1 MTAEGTRPG
10 IRDLHPLSG
19 DAARRARVPS
29 PTKGD
34 RAGAE
39 YSKIHQRVQDFFGY
53 ARTLGSRSGRQG
65 GSARLS
71 VVEPSDDGRSRWGP
85 HNGMAPARELSYAC
99 ATPGGVRSTPGAAQ
113 GVNVDPASPPT
124 GGPVCPTQPEATL
137 GGHEPVPKRHVPTR
151 HPHGIAL
158 PGPLP
163 FRKPPAA
170 DTDEQ
175 PDPVAALAEQKTVPA
190 GLVLSAAMRF
200 CRVGVPKGWI
210 TGTDDTHP
218 ARADKLLRHLVAD
231 DTTRETRDQVWRHII
246 AQVRDDA
253 DNRED
258 WNLYAL
264 GTAAFGLMARAAR
277 LALPDVDDPAERVA
291 IAQYALIYAFL
302 DRMQAIVTTAA
313 GNTRWRL
320 DIDRPN
326 VYSRLLGGAYDH
338 ASGRTEH
345 RRKQLTRRHD
355 ETAAEHQAR
364 IARLKEEEPREVP
377 VGGDE
382 EISTHHR
389 KRQAGPDPRGMDA
402 VIARL
407 QELVKQSAEM
417 PEAYRID
424 STSVALLQR
433 TYLDGE
439 PLGHVA
445 AELNLSQSNA
455 SKRRATAVRQLRRV
469 IAADARVPRQR
480 PHS

>member
-1 MTAEGTRPG
+1 
-10 IRDLHPLSG
+10 
-19 DAARRARVPS
+19 
-29 PTKGD
+29 
-34 RAGAE
+34 
-39 YSKIHQRVQDFFGY
+39 
-53 ARTLGSRSGRQG
+53 
-65 GSARLS
+65 
-71 VVEPSDDGRSRWGP
+71 
-85 HNGMAPARELSYAC
+85 MAPARESSYAC
-99 ATPGGVRSTPGAAQ
+99 ATPGDVRSTPGAAQ

-137 GGHEPVPKRHVPTR
+137 GGHEPVPERRMPTR

-158 PGPLP
+158 PGTLP
-163 FRKPPAA
+163 FRKPPTA

-175 PDPVAALAEQKTVPA
+175 PDPVAALAQQKTLPA

-200 CRVGVPKGWI
+200 CHVGVPKGWI
-210 TGTDDTHP
+210 TSTDDTRP
-218 ARADKLLRHLVAD
+218 ARADELLRHLVAD
-231 DTTRETRDQVWRHII
+231 NTTRATRDQAWRHII
-246 AQVRDDA
+246 AQVREDA

-264 GTAAFGLMARAAR
+264 GTAAFGLVARAAR
-277 LALPDVDDPAERVA
+277 LALPEVDDPAERFA
-291 IAQYALIYAFL
+291 NAQYALMYAFL
-302 DRMQAIVTTAA
+302 DRMQATITTAA
-313 GNTRWRL
+313 GTRWRM

-355 ETAAEHQAR
+355 ETAAENQAR
-364 IARLKEEEPREVP
+364 IARLKEEEPREIP
-377 VGGDE
+377 VGSDKE
-382 EISTHHR
+382 VSAHRARHH
-389 KRQAGPDPRGMDA
+389 AEPDPRGMDA

-407 QELVKQSAEM
+407 QEFVKQSAEL
-417 PEAYRID
+417 PPAHRID
-424 STSVALLQR
+424 PTSAELLQR

-455 SKRRATAVRQLRRV
+455 SKRRAIAVQRLRRLV
-469 IAADARVPRQR
+469 TADARVPRQR